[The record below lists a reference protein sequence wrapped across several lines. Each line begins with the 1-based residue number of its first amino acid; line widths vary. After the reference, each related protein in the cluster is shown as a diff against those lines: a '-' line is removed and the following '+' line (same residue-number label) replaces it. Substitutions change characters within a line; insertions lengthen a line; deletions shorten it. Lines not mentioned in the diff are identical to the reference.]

1 MTENKQKCIE
11 FYRATVDLVKAMI
24 WPAVLLFIFLY
35 IKDPIVSSLNHLPEI
50 IKSSQKMTVG
60 TVSIERKLEEAGIPE
75 DVRNA
80 LARLSRGTFMFFLK
94 SGATWHYLSENGES
108 TGDAKYLLDLKEEKL
123 ITIDKTDHSQFPFKY
138 TPTPYAKSAYE
149 IVLHNVILQLGVST
163 AVSK

>member
-1 MTENKQKCIE
+1 VTENKQKCIE

-94 SGATWHYLSENGES
+94 SGAT
-108 TGDAKYLLDLKEEKL
+108 
-123 ITIDKTDHSQFPFKY
+123 
-138 TPTPYAKSAYE
+138 
-149 IVLHNVILQLGVST
+149 
-163 AVSK
+163 